1 MKENKICQSCSMPLK
16 SDPPHGGT
24 ERDGSKSLLYC
35 SNCYQ
40 QGRYTQP
47 DLTLAQMQ
55 SLVKGKMKAMGFL
68 MGLMGGL
75 FVKRIPQL
83 RRWKK

>member
-1 MKENKICQSCSMPLK
+1 MPLK
-16 SDPPHGGT
+16 SDPQHGGT
-24 ERDGSKSLLYC
+24 ERDCSRSLLYC

>member
-1 MKENKICQSCSMPLK
+1 
-16 SDPPHGGT
+16 
-24 ERDGSKSLLYC
+24 
-35 SNCYQ
+35 
-40 QGRYTQP
+40 
-47 DLTLAQMQ
+47 MQ

>member
-1 MKENKICQSCSMPLK
+1 MPLK
-16 SDPPHGGT
+16 SDPQHGGT
-24 ERDGSKSLLYC
+24 ERDGSKSAWYC

-40 QGRYTQP
+40 QGQYTQP
-47 DLTLAQMQ
+47 DLTLAEMQ
-55 SLVKGKMKAMGFL
+55 SLVKGKMKAMGFV
-68 MGLMGGL
+68 MGLMGSL